1 MRHIGKVSA
10 PPKEA
15 LAKVTGRAIYTHDFT
30 LPDMLWG
37 AILRSPH
44 PHARIV
50 ALDTSRASAM
60 PGVKAILTGE
70 QATVRYLHMS
80 PRYADRYPFAR
91 EVVRFVG
98 EEVAAVAAD
107 SLEQAQAAAAAIAV
121 TYEPLE
127 PVYDV
132 HAALAPGAPVIHQR
146 EGLPPNVAQHTF
158 ASWGDAQAAFAQAAH
173 TVEGTYSHGVVV
185 PVCME
190 TNAVVARW
198 DDAQQRMEVWAG
210 TQSPFFVRKELAHIL
225 GLERTQV
232 RVHAIEI
239 GGGFGGKS
247 QAPEPIGIAALLS
260 CAARAPVKIV
270 LSRKEEFIS
279 GKTDHAKTMTLATA
293 VDATG
298 KILARRN
305 HYLVDNGAFSHM
317 GPAYVSAVRQ
327 RTANLYRVG
336 AVEFDGKLVYT
347 NKVSGGSY
355 RGMGAPHIIWA
366 LETQVDE
373 LAEKLGKDPIAYR
386 IEIANEPGDVTPQGF
401 EISTCGLAEC
411 LREVERRIG
420 WQEKRRHPK
429 PWRGVGVAAMIN
441 PSVGI
446 LYAEGNFANVSLEL
460 RPDGR
465 FLLATQNAD
474 CGTWQNTT
482 LAQFVAQSLDLDVN
496 AIDVLHMD
504 TDDAPD
510 DLGSAASR
518 VTFMAGAAALDA
530 ANVLMARVRECLLAQ
545 RGVAAEAVRFIDD
558 GVRIGDTEHLGWAEV
573 AALTGP
579 LKVNGHHKL
588 DQPYPDPKTGY
599 GNYSATYAF
608 GAQAAEVEVDPET
621 GHVKVLKVV
630 AVQDVGRVINEASL
644 DGQMHGGIVQGI
656 GMALTEDLVFDHGRP
671 VNTSLINYRVPRI
684 FEATQ
689 IETAYVETHD
699 PRGPLGAK
707 SSGEVSIN
715 PTVAAIAN
723 AVAHATGIR
732 FRTLPITPH
741 KMLAAL
747 RRKEGRHTE
756 LRPWLRPYNLEV
768 AAARSLYPRGLFPA
782 MKKLGEAFS
791 RPKPRVTTW
800 DYARADDV
808 EQALQL
814 LRTPDKR
821 VKLMAGGTDVQ
832 PGIRQGVYAPE
843 LVVDISRT
851 AGLGGITIGDQ
862 VIRIGAAVT
871 LSELETHE
879 QLRELLPGLCEAAES
894 IATRQIRNVA
904 TVAGDLSQEKRCW
917 FFRSALPC
925 YKNGGVS
932 CPCYAVMGDNRH
944 HAILGAGRCAAP
956 CVADLAPALTALD
969 ATVVVR
975 SRDGK
980 RRVPMGE
987 FYRWSGETTVS
998 PQEII
1003 VAVEVPR
1010 LAAATQAYEKYAQ
1023 WRGDFPE
1030 ASAGVRLVWNGDS
1043 LVDARISLG
1052 GVSPLP
1058 MQAVHAERALLA
1070 SGSRASVRELTDER
1084 IDTAARKVVYGALP
1098 LRDNAAKVDMVIA
1111 VAARALRRARDVRH
1125 R

>member
-1 MRHIGKVSA
+1 MTLRHIGKA
-10 PPKEA
+10 PAPQKEA
-15 LAKVTGRAIYTHDFT
+15 LAKVTGRAIYTHDFA

-50 ALDTSRASAM
+50 AIDTARAAAM
-60 PGVKAILTGE
+60 PGVAAVLTGV
-70 QATVRYLHMS
+70 QADVRYLHAG

-91 EVVRFVG
+91 EIVRFVG
-98 EEVAAVAAD
+98 EEVAGVAAD
-107 SLEQAQAAAAAIAV
+107 TPEHAQAAAAAIEV
-121 TYEPLE
+121 TYEVLK

-132 HAALAPGAPVIHQR
+132 HEALAASAPVLHQKD
-146 EGLPPNVAQHTF
+146 GLPPNVAQHTL
-158 ASWGDAQAAFAQAAH
+158 AEWGDTQAAFAQAAY
-173 TVEGTYSHGVVV
+173 TVEGTYTHGIVA

-190 TNAVVARW
+190 TNAVVAAW
-198 DDAQQRMEVWAG
+198 DAAAQRMDIWAG
-210 TQSPFFVRKELAHIL
+210 TQSPFFVRKEIAHIL
-225 GLERTQV
+225 GLDRKHV

-260 CAARAPVKIV
+260 RAAGAPVKIV

-279 GKTDHAKTMTLATA
+279 GKTDHGKTMHLKTA
-293 VDATG
+293 VDADG

-305 HYLVDNGAFSHM
+305 HYLVDNGAFTHM

-327 RTANLYRVG
+327 RTANLYQVG

-366 LETQVDE
+366 LETQIDE
-373 LAEKLGKDPIAYR
+373 LAHLLGKDPIAYR
-386 IEIANEPGDVTPQGF
+386 IEIANQPGDVTPQGF
-401 EISTCGLAEC
+401 EISTCGLVDC
-411 LREVERRIG
+411 LQEVERRIG
-420 WQEKRRHPK
+420 WQDKRANPK

-474 CGTWQNTT
+474 CGTWQNNT
-482 LAQFVAQSLDLDVN
+482 LAQFVAQTLDLDVS

-518 VTFMAGAAALDA
+518 VTFMAGAAAIDA
-530 ANVLMARVRECLLAQ
+530 SNLLMAQVREQLAAQ
-545 RGVAAEAVRFIDD
+545 RGMAADDIRFVDD
-558 GVRIGDTEHLGWAEV
+558 GVRLDTTEHLSWTQV

-588 DQPYPDPKTGY
+588 DQPTPDPKTGY

-684 FEATQ
+684 FETTE
-689 IETAYVETHD
+689 IETGYIETHD

-747 RRKEGRHTE
+747 RRQQARKTE
-756 LRPWLRPYNLEV
+756 LRPWMRPYNLEV
-768 AAARSLYPRGLFPA
+768 ATARSLYPRGLFPA
-782 MKKLGEAFS
+782 MKKLGETLS
-791 RPKPRVTTW
+791 TPKPRVSTW
-800 DYARADDV
+800 DYARATDIDH
-808 EQALQL
+808 ALQL
-814 LRTPDKR
+814 LQAGDRR
-821 VKLMAGGTDVQ
+821 VKLIAGGTDVL
-832 PGIRQGVYAPE
+832 PGIRQGVYAPDV
-843 LVVDISRT
+843 VVDISRT
-851 AGLGGITIGDQ
+851 AGLGGITIDDHQ
-862 VIRIGAAVT
+862 IRIGAALT
-871 LSELETHE
+871 LTDLTEHAA
-879 QLRELLPGLCEAAES
+879 LRAALPGLCEAADL

-932 CPCYAVMGDNRH
+932 CPCYAVTGDSRH

-969 ATVVVR
+969 AQVLVQ
-975 SRDGK
+975 GLGGA
-980 RRVPMGE
+980 RRIAMAD

-1003 VAVEVPR
+1003 VAIEIPR
-1010 LAAATQAYEKYAQ
+1010 MAGATQTYEKYAQ

-1030 ASAGVRLVWNGDS
+1030 ASAGVRLAWTGDT
-1043 LVDARISLG
+1043 LTAVRISLG

-1058 MQAVHAERALLA
+1058 MRATHAERALLA
-1070 SGSRASVRELTDER
+1070 AGADLSDAR
-1084 IDTAARKVVYGALP
+1084 IDAAARKVVYGALP
-1098 LRDNAAKVDMVIA
+1098 LRDNAAKVDMIIA
-1111 VAARALRRARDVRH
+1111 VTARALRRARDAH
-1125 R
+1125 HT

>member
-1 MRHIGKVSA
+1 M
-10 PPKEA
+10 
-15 LAKVTGRAIYTHDFT
+15 
-30 LPDMLWG
+30 
-37 AILRSPH
+37 
-44 PHARIV
+44 
-50 ALDTSRASAM
+50 
-60 PGVKAILTGE
+60 
-70 QATVRYLHMS
+70 
-80 PRYADRYPFAR
+80 
-91 EVVRFVG
+91 
-98 EEVAAVAAD
+98 
-107 SLEQAQAAAAAIAV
+107 
-121 TYEPLE
+121 
-127 PVYDV
+127 
-132 HAALAPGAPVIHQR
+132 
-146 EGLPPNVAQHTF
+146 
-158 ASWGDAQAAFAQAAH
+158 
-173 TVEGTYSHGVVV
+173 
-185 PVCME
+185 
-190 TNAVVARW
+190 
-198 DDAQQRMEVWAG
+198 
-210 TQSPFFVRKELAHIL
+210 
-225 GLERTQV
+225 
-232 RVHAIEI
+232 
-239 GGGFGGKS
+239 
-247 QAPEPIGIAALLS
+247 
-260 CAARAPVKIV
+260 
-270 LSRKEEFIS
+270 
-279 GKTDHAKTMTLATA
+279 
-293 VDATG
+293 
-298 KILARRN
+298 
-305 HYLVDNGAFSHM
+305 
-317 GPAYVSAVRQ
+317 
-327 RTANLYRVG
+327 
-336 AVEFDGKLVYT
+336 
-347 NKVSGGSY
+347 
-355 RGMGAPHIIWA
+355 WA

-373 LAEKLGKDPIAYR
+373 LAEKLGKDPISYR
-386 IEIANEPGDVTPQGF
+386 IEIANQPGDVTPQGF

-411 LREVERRIG
+411 LREVEQRIG
-420 WQEKRRHPK
+420 WQEKRRNPQ

-460 RPDGR
+460 RADGS

-474 CGTWQNTT
+474 CGTWQNIT
-482 LAQFVAQSLDLDVN
+482 LAQFVAQALDLDVH

-530 ANVLMARVRECLLAQ
+530 ANHLMARVREVLQLQ
-545 RGVAAEAVRFIDD
+545 RGVTPEAVRFVDD
-558 GVRIGDTEHLGWAEV
+558 GVRVGDAEHLGWAEI

-630 AVQDVGRVINEASL
+630 AVQDVGRVINQASL

-689 IETAYVETHD
+689 IETGYVETND

-747 RRKEGRHTE
+747 RRKEGRQAE
-756 LRPWLRPYNLEV
+756 LRPWVRPYNLEV

-782 MKKLGEAFS
+782 MKKLGETFS
-791 RPKPRVTTW
+791 KPRPRVSTW

-808 EQALQL
+808 AQALQL
-814 LRTPDKR
+814 LRTPGKR

-851 AGLGGITIGDQ
+851 AGLGGIVIGEQ
-862 VIRIGAAVT
+862 LIRVGAAVT
-871 LSELETHE
+871 LSELAAHE
-879 QLRELLPGLCEAAES
+879 RLRELVPGLCEAADL

-925 YKNGGVS
+925 YKHGGAS
-932 CPCYAVMGDNRH
+932 CPCYAVMGDSRH

-969 ATVVVR
+969 ATVIVQ
-975 SRDGK
+975 GQGTE

-987 FYRWSGETTVS
+987 FHRWSGETTVS
-998 PQEII
+998 AQEII

-1010 LAAATQAYEKYAQ
+1010 VCGATQAYEKYAQ

-1030 ASAGVRLVWNGDS
+1030 ASSGVRLVWQGDS
-1043 LVDARISLG
+1043 LREARISLG

-1058 MQAVHAERALLA
+1058 MRAVHAERALLA
-1070 SGSRASVRELTDER
+1070 TGTATSARDLTDER
-1084 IDTAARKVVYGALP
+1084 IAAAARKVVYGALP
-1098 LRDNAAKVDMVIA
+1098 LRDNAGKVDMVIA
-1111 VAARALRRARDVRH
+1111 VTARALRRARDARH
-1125 R
+1125 T

>member
-1 MRHIGKVSA
+1 MRHIGKA
-10 PPKEA
+10 PAPQKEA
-15 LAKVTGRAIYTHDFT
+15 LAKVTGRALYTHDLT
-30 LPDMLWG
+30 LPGMLWG

-50 ALDTSRASAM
+50 AIDTARATTM
-60 PGVKAILTGE
+60 PGVAAVLTG
-70 QATVRYLHMS
+70 ADADVRYLHAG

-91 EVVRFVG
+91 EIARFVG

-107 SLEQAQAAAAAIAV
+107 TLEHAQAAAAAIEV
-121 TYEPLE
+121 TYEILK
-127 PVYDV
+127 PVFDV
-132 HAALAPGAPVIHQR
+132 HEALTASAPVLHQKD
-146 EGLPPNVAQHTF
+146 GLPPNVAQHTL
-158 ASWGDAQAAFAQAAH
+158 AEWGDTQAAFARAAY
-173 TVEGTYSHGVVV
+173 TVEGTYTHGIVA

-190 TNAVVARW
+190 TNAVVATW
-198 DDAQQRMEVWAG
+198 DAAAQHLDIWAG

-225 GLERTQV
+225 GMDRKQV

-260 CAARAPVKIV
+260 RAAGVPVKIV

-279 GKTDHAKTMTLATA
+279 GKTDHGKTMTLKTA
-293 VDATG
+293 VDADG

-305 HYLVDNGAFSHM
+305 HYLVDNGAFTHM

-327 RTANLYRVG
+327 RTANLYQVG

-366 LETQVDE
+366 LETQIDE
-373 LAEKLGKDPIAYR
+373 LAQQLGKDPIAYR
-386 IEIANEPGDVTPQGF
+386 IEIANQPGDVTPQGF
-401 EISTCGLAEC
+401 EISTCGLVDC
-411 LREVERRIG
+411 LQEVERRID
-420 WQEKRRHPK
+420 WQDKRKNPK

-482 LAQFVAQSLDLDVN
+482 LAQFVAQTLDLDVS

-518 VTFMAGAAALDA
+518 VTFMAGAAAIDA
-530 ANVLMARVRECLLAQ
+530 SNHLMAQVREQLAAQ
-545 RGVAAEAVRFIDD
+545 RGITADDIRFADD
-558 GVRIGDTEHLGWAEV
+558 GVRLHADEHLTWAQV

-588 DQPYPDPKTGY
+588 DQPAPDPKTGY

-621 GHVKVLKVV
+621 GHVKVIKVV

-656 GMALTEDLVFDHGRP
+656 GMALSEDLVFDHGRP

-684 FEATQ
+684 FETTD
-689 IETAYVETHD
+689 IETGYIETHD

-747 RRKEGRHTE
+747 RRQQARKTD
-756 LRPWLRPYNLEV
+756 LRPWMRPYNLEV
-768 AAARSLYPRGLFPA
+768 ATARHLYPRGLFPA
-782 MKKLGEAFS
+782 MKKLGETFS
-791 RPKPRVTTW
+791 TPKPRVSTW
-800 DYARADDV
+800 DYARANHIDH
-808 EQALQL
+808 ALQL
-814 LRTPDKR
+814 LQTPDRR
-821 VKLMAGGTDVQ
+821 VKLIAGGTDVL
-832 PGIRQGVYAPE
+832 PGIRQGVYAAD

-851 AGLGGITIGDQ
+851 AGLGGITIDDHQ
-862 VIRIGAAVT
+862 VRIGAAVT
-871 LSELETHE
+871 LTDLTDHAA
-879 QLRELLPGLCEAAES
+879 LRAALPGLCEAADL

-932 CPCYAVMGDNRH
+932 CPCYAVTGDSRH
-944 HAILGAGRCAAP
+944 HSILGAGRCAAP

-969 ATVVVR
+969 AQVR
-975 SRDGK
+975 VQGPGGA
-980 RRVPMGE
+980 RRIAMAD

-1003 VAVEVPR
+1003 VAIEIPR
-1010 LAAATQAYEKYAQ
+1010 VAGVTQTYEKYAQ

-1030 ASAGVRLVWNGDS
+1030 ASAGVRLTWTGDT
-1043 LVDARISLG
+1043 LTAARISLG

-1058 MQAVHAERALLA
+1058 MRATHAERALLA
-1070 SGSRASVRELTDER
+1070 AGTDLTDAR
-1084 IDTAARKVVYGALP
+1084 IDAAARKVVYGALP
-1098 LRDNAAKVDMVIA
+1098 LRDNAAKVDMIIA
-1111 VAARALRRARDVRH
+1111 VTARALRRARDTH
-1125 R
+1125 HT